1 LSLPVHTITITN
13 LLGSD
18 NMDDNRYDS
27 IEYDDNWQSV
37 TTITPDYEDYS
48 DAEYSDNEYVGNKS
62 YEQVNKNKNKKHSRS
77 QLLIKIQLFLC
88 ILTAVTAFALKSYGG
103 ELYQRANQWYT
114 QQMAS
119 SLVIEF
125 PQSTQ

>member
-1 LSLPVHTITITN
+1 
-13 LLGSD
+13 
-18 NMDDNRYDS
+18 MDDNRYDS